1 MLSKQAAII
10 SAAAVLIKQT
20 EAVKLQNKNEFFGFP
35 TFGNFGSML
44 GGGSFD
50 PFGDSF
56 NSFHNIENDM
66 QRMQGEMSH
75 QPLGG
80 NT

>member
-1 MLSKQAAII
+1 L
-10 SAAAVLIKQT
+10 
-20 EAVKLQNKNEFFGFP
+20 KLQNKSEFFGFP
-35 TFGNFGSML
+35 AFGNFGSML
-44 GGGSFD
+44 GGGMGGGFD

-56 NSFHNIENDM
+56 NSFHNIEDDM